1 MAQKKERRVARIFG
15 ALVAEKRKLLG
26 VSQEALAEQ
35 VGISQ
40 ESLSRMEKGHIAPRF
55 ERLQFFADALQCSI
69 ADLFREQGDTS
80 ERAATIEK
88 IIAPLPD
95 HAQKEI
101 IEVVVKMAGLVG
113 DNESVG
119 KK

>member
-1 MAQKKERRVARIFG
+1 MTQEKERQVAQVFG
-15 ALVAEKRKLLG
+15 AIIAEKRKLLG
-26 VSQEALAEQ
+26 ISQEVLSEQ

-40 ESLSRMEKGHIAPRF
+40 ESLSRMEKGLIAPRF
-55 ERLQFFADALQCSI
+55 ERLQAFADALQCSI

-95 HAQKEI
+95 GAQKEI
-101 IEVVVKMAGLVG
+101 IEVVAKMAGLVS
-113 DNESVG
+113 DNGSLRKE
-119 KK
+119 